1 MNIPYTISGLRRIG
15 LTQTQIGGAIGRK
28 QTSVSD
34 MEAGKAG
41 VIRPTESVVR
51 GLEKLAAKHGV
62 PTAPPPAPPP

>member
-1 MNIPYTISGLRRIG
+1 MNIPYTISALRRAG
-15 LTQTQIGGAIGRK
+15 LTQTQIGSAIGRK

-51 GLEKLAAKHGV
+51 GLQKLAAEHGV
-62 PTAPPPAPPP
+62 PTEPPVLPP

>member
-1 MNIPYTISGLRRIG
+1 MNIPYTISALRRAG
-15 LTQTQIGGAIGRK
+15 LTQTQIGAAIGRK

-51 GLEKLAAKHGV
+51 GLQKLAAEHGV
-62 PTAPPPAPPP
+62 LTEPLALPP